1 MLHKAGNVGF
11 IRARTTELRRKGHVL
26 RELNITQCRSIIK
39 SSTRLTYFNYKYPY
53 QLKRINEQV
62 PSNAEL
68 HLR

>member
-1 MLHKAGNVGF
+1 
-11 IRARTTELRRKGHVL
+11 L